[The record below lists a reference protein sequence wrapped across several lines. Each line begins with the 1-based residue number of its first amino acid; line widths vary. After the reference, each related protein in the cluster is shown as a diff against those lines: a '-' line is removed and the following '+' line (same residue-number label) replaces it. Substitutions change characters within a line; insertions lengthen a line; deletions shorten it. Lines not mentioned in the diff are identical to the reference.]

1 MAESQEAIAYDLAL
15 RSMQRQEATLDN
27 LRARAG
33 TLLSA
38 ASLSTS
44 FLAALGLSD
53 QRISGLAWLAV
64 VLFLAMGV
72 CMGLILWPWDGWVF
86 GLDTEQ
92 VVENYVDGEN
102 RLPVAEMQRDLA
114 LHLEENI
121 GKNAGKL
128 DWPFRAFAAGTL
140 LLLTEVVVWL
150 LVLAR
155 G

>member
-1 MAESQEAIAYDLAL
+1 MAESAEAIAYDLAL

-44 FLAALGLSD
+44 FLAALGLNGE
-53 QRISGLAWLAV
+53 RLSGLAWLAV
-64 VLFLAMGV
+64 VLFLAMGI

-86 GLDTEQ
+86 GMDTYLIVAE
-92 VVENYVDGEN
+92 YVDEN

-114 LHLEENI
+114 IHIEENI
-121 GKNAGKL
+121 GKNSRRL
-128 DWPFRAFAAGTL
+128 DWLFRAFAAGTL

>member
-1 MAESQEAIAYDLAL
+1 LAESQEAIAYDLAL

-53 QRISGLAWLAV
+53 ERLSGLAWLAV
-64 VLFLAMGV
+64 VLFLAMGI
-72 CMGLILWPWDGWVF
+72 CMGLILWPWDRWVF
-86 GLDTEQ
+86 GMDTYQ
-92 VVENYVDGEN
+92 VVEDYVDEED
-102 RLPVAEMQRDLA
+102 RLPIPEMQRELA
-114 LHLEENI
+114 LHFEENI
-121 GKNAGKL
+121 DKNEGKL
-128 DWPFRAFAAGTL
+128 AWLFRAFAAGTL
-140 LLLTEVVVWL
+140 LLLTEIVVWL